1 MNKKIGNYLILG
13 IIFVILLAASIY
25 YFNTLS
31 GDNDHLDTFNQNE
44 DNQPDNNEKDTDN
57 DNNTDDESDNNNS
70 DDNNNILNNSNSNSI
85 NQNDKNDN
93 SGNNESDN
101 NSSDDNDNILNNNN
115 SNNINQNDKNENSSD
130 NDDESDNSSD
140 DSSINSEINYFK
152 ELSVNDFV
160 SLIDNKEDFIL
171 VLSQTWCSHCTN
183 YKPKVEKVAN
193 NYKIVVYFIEY
204 NLLSEDDK
212 NILNGYIDFYST
224 PTTVFFNDG
233 IEILDA
239 RISGDIDIEE
249 IENIFRNNGYI
260 K

>member
-1 MNKKIGNYLILG
+1 MGIGFIFLIG
-13 IIFVILLAASIY
+13 YSIY
-25 YFNTLS
+25 YFNYLKDDENS
-31 GDNDHLDTFNQNE
+31 LDTSLQE
-44 DNQPDNNEKDTDN
+44 ENNKSDENKVDMN
-57 DNNTDDESDNNNS
+57 DVNNN
-70 DDNNNILNNSNSNSI
+70 NNNIENDHI
-85 NQNDKNDN
+85 N
-93 SGNNESDN
+93 
-101 NSSDDNDNILNNNN
+101 
-115 SNNINQNDKNENSSD
+115 
-130 NDDESDNSSD
+130 DES
-140 DSSINSEINYFK
+140 NYFK
-152 ELSVNDFV
+152 EVNV
-160 SLIDNKEDFIL
+160 NELVNLIDNKEDFIL
-171 VLSQTWCSHCTN
+171 VLSQTWCGHCTN

-239 RISGDIDIEE
+239 RISGDIDIDE